1 MSHYQKGKGEPASTL
16 VLSPSGVRPFS
27 GHFST
32 QEMFKFGVRNL
43 DLALRLDI
51 TIIRNNLKEFRNF
64 FFTMVPMYWLVHP
77 SMNAYWKKA
86 SVKVKKYAIP

>member
-1 MSHYQKGKGEPASTL
+1 MTHYQKGKGEPASTL

-43 DLALRLDI
+43 DLTLRLDI
-51 TIIRNNLKEFRNF
+51 TIIRNNLKEFRIF
-64 FFTMVPMYWLVHP
+64 LLPWYRCIGWFTHRCLLE
-77 SMNAYWKKA
+77 KG
-86 SVKVKKYAIP
+86 